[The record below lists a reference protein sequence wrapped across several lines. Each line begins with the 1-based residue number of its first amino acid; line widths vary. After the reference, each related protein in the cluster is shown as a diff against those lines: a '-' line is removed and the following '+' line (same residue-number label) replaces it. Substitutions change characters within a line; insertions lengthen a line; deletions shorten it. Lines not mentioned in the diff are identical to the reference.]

1 MAPGTLYNRGERL
14 INTNHAGCWRKTHW
28 RWDARVR
35 LCTNAVALMDLRQ
48 QGDSWNNENKLPVDP
63 HVASDNDTSPYWHGQ
78 RPGAMMTWVAASLAV
93 VFV

>member
-1 MAPGTLYNRGERL
+1 
-14 INTNHAGCWRKTHW
+14 
-28 RWDARVR
+28 
-35 LCTNAVALMDLRQ
+35 MDLRQ